1 VVERVFR
8 VVSNS
13 KEHLS
18 SDIIALALLK
28 QITLNAKEPNV
39 FFGVEEL
46 SQIEEKQYSNEYS
59 ILEENN

>member
-1 VVERVFR
+1 
-8 VVSNS
+8 VSNS

-18 SDIIALALLK
+18 ADTVALALLK

-46 SQIEEKQYSNEYS
+46 SEKKERECGKEY
-59 ILEENN
+59 ITLEENS

>member
-1 VVERVFR
+1 MVERVFR

>member
-8 VVSNS
+8 IVSNS

-18 SDIIALALLK
+18 ADTIALALLK

-39 FFGVEEL
+39 FFGVAEL
-46 SQIEEKQYSNEYS
+46 SQKEEIQQSREY
-59 ILEENN
+59 ITLEENN